1 MAKKKHEDTREHL
14 LAVGES
20 ILKGK
25 GFFAVGLAEILT
37 AAEVPKGSFYHYF
50 PSKEHF
56 GCALLERY
64 FVNYQL
70 HMQSLETQYD
80 CGSERLMH
88 YWRTWLMSQGAC
100 SQANQ
105 CMVVKLSAEVAD
117 LSEPMRQVFKQGTND
132 VIGRLAKWLDE
143 PRCDGSLIP
152 NMDAQSVAL
161 MLYQMWLGASL
172 LTKIRQDSS
181 ALDTAMQ
188 TTCYL
193 LGVKDL

>member
-20 ILKGK
+20 VLRGK
-25 GFFAVGLAEILT
+25 GFTAVGLAEILAT
-37 AAEVPKGSFYHYF
+37 AEVPKGSFYHYF

-56 GCALLERY
+56 GCAVLERY
-64 FVNYQL
+64 FALYQL
-70 HMQSLETQYD
+70 QMQALEAEYD

-88 YWRTWLMSQGAC
+88 YWQGWLMSQGAC
-100 SQANQ
+100 HSANQ

-117 LSEPMRQVFKQGTND
+117 LSEPMREVFKQGTSD
-132 VIGRLAKWLDE
+132 VIDRLASWLDE
-143 PRCDGSLIP
+143 PRCDGALSP
-152 NMDAQSVAL
+152 DMDAQSIAL

-188 TTCYL
+188 TTCHL
-193 LGVKDL
+193 LGVK